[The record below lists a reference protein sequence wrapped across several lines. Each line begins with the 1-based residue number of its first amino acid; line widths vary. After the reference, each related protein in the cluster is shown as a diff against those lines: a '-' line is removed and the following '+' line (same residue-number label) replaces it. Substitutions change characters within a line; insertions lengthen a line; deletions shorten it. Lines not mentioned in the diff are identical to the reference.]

1 MPDIQ
6 DKNNTGT
13 ITDQRPFLGLKPFEE
28 KNKSQFGGRD
38 REIREL
44 FGQIE
49 NHGLTVVFGKS
60 GIGKTSLIR
69 AGLIPELRQN
79 YYFPIYFRI
88 DYSSE
93 IKPLEQ
99 LKTFIYDEL
108 KKKDPA
114 TRAVGAK
121 TLWEYFH
128 AINLADGLV
137 TPVLILDQ
145 FEEMFTLGDENIRDI
160 LELLIE
166 LADLAE
172 NRIPLTVQ
180 EAYQKR
186 NETVSSR
193 YGDQP
198 YRVVLSLREDY
209 LASLD
214 ELKRYLPSIMA
225 NRFRVLQMTIGQAMD
240 AAIKPGKGLIDKE
253 VAREIIKKLPDVSQN
268 DFEFMETGGSNRQ
281 KLKVEPF
288 LLSLICDRINE
299 KRIEEGLDKFTIELV
314 SHFNVSDVI
323 SSFYNETV
331 RKYGQHVAHALE
343 DRLLTESGFRK
354 LQALEELQALYS
366 ISDEVIS
373 ALVDARIIRKELR
386 EGVEYAELIHDVL
399 APVIK
404 ENRDKRLEE
413 LRQEQIREEVERN
426 KVRIKSKIIK
436 IGSGLAVVLAFVI
449 AIAIWN
455 YVQRRQIIERNRKM
469 ELARNL
475 IIQAQSVGSYEGD
488 YKKAALLARTAFLVF
503 NKFKDE
509 EAGEDMYS
517 ENFYNS
523 MYAALKNLQVQ
534 FEITQFPD
542 RIRTFAYIPD
552 EEAYV
557 VGLRDATV
565 QNVKRDTLYRFADS
579 TTRVTSMSL
588 FKADQRNLLALAGT
602 FDSLFVYDMDSTK
615 VFAQMAVPDSKKIG
629 KYVAYAGNER
639 LLLGQESGLT
649 MWDVQS
655 GEPLRWASR
664 EQETWHESP
673 TSPSGDVIPYKWGET
688 ILQLPGKS
696 VNCFAVFRDSTVAI
710 GVNGGI
716 ILLNDSKIEEL
727 NTARIGKITALKF
740 LPSGQSLIMGND
752 RGEVFSMALDEGH
765 AIQSHQAHTAKITAI
780 AYSPDNKLLATASRD
795 GLVVIWNEEYKDL
808 PLNTKVLNRT
818 LGPVYNIAFTTD
830 GNYLVAGYDDGTIL
844 KWPTNMKMLA
854 RLICEKVQD
863 TISQADWDTYIKL
876 KDLKR
881 EDYGCENLN

>member
-6 DKNNTGT
+6 DNNTGT

-253 VAREIIKKLPDVSQN
+253 VAREIIKKLPDVSQH

-299 KRIEEGLDKFTIELV
+299 KRIEEGLDRFTVELV
-314 SHFNVSDVI
+314 SQFNVSDVI

-404 ENRDKRLEE
+404 ENRDKRFEE

-488 YKKAALLARTAFLVF
+488 YKKAAMLARTAFLVF
-503 NKFKDE
+503 KKYKDE
-509 EAGEDMYS
+509 AAGEDMYS

-534 FEITQFPD
+534 FEVTQFPD
-542 RIRTFAYIPD
+542 RIRTLAYIPD
-552 EEAYV
+552 EDAYV

-565 QNVKRDTLYRFADS
+565 QYVKKDTQHVKKDTFYRFADS

-602 FDSLFVYDMDSTK
+602 FDSLFVYDMDSRK
-615 VFAQMAVPDSKKIG
+615 VYAKMAIPDSKKIG
-629 KYVAYAGNER
+629 KSVVYAGNER

-649 MWDVQS
+649 MWDVRS

-664 EQETWHESP
+664 EQDIWQEST
-673 TSPSGDVIPYKWGET
+673 TSPSEDVIPFKWGET

-696 VNCFAVFRDSTVAI
+696 VNCFAVFQDSIVAI
-710 GVNGGI
+710 GVNEGI
-716 ILLNDSKIEEL
+716 ILLLDSKIEEL
-727 NTARIGKITALKF
+727 KSARIGKITALKF
-740 LPSGQSLIMGND
+740 LPSGQSLVMGND
-752 RGEVFSMALDEGH
+752 GGKYFQWPWTIVTQYKAIRHIQLRLLPSPIVLLTTCWPPQAGMA
-765 AIQSHQAHTAKITAI
+765 
-780 AYSPDNKLLATASRD
+780 
-795 GLVVIWNEEYKDL
+795 
-808 PLNTKVLNRT
+808 
-818 LGPVYNIAFTTD
+818 
-830 GNYLVAGYDDGTIL
+830 
-844 KWPTNMKMLA
+844 
-854 RLICEKVQD
+854 
-863 TISQADWDTYIKL
+863 
-876 KDLKR
+876 
-881 EDYGCENLN
+881 